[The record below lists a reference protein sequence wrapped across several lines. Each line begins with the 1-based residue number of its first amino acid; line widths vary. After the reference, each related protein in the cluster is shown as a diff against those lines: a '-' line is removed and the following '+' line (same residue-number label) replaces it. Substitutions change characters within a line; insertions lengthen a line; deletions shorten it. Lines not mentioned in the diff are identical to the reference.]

1 MSHKTNLHF
10 TTVVFFSLFCWFFKR
25 KVNLL
30 GKGRKKFNPQLPQ
43 AYHPLF
49 ATVCN
54 HDLSYNR
61 FCRYLTIL
69 KSVFMAM
76 YIMWFRA
83 CERTFMRLFRSFLL
97 TSWIWSSLIHKQYN
111 LKTQESGIAKRF
123 TYKNP
128 WTRKTQSQHLSQLY
142 LNFTTFPVLQTS
154 WNTLWKII
162 KFLFCLLINTLLPL
176 VLNTF

>member
-54 HDLSYNR
+54 HDLSYNH

-76 YIMWFRA
+76 YIMWFCA
-83 CERTFMRLFRSFLL
+83 CERTLILWDFLGVFYSL
-97 TSWIWSSLIHKQYN
+97 HEYDLHEYTNNTTWRPKSLVLPRDLLIKTHEQEKHNHSTWANFIW
-111 LKTQESGIAKRF
+111 T
-123 TYKNP
+123 
-128 WTRKTQSQHLSQLY
+128 SQL
-142 LNFTTFPVLQTS
+142 
-154 WNTLWKII
+154 
-162 KFLFCLLINTLLPL
+162 FLYYKLLEIR
-176 VLNTF
+176 FEK